1 MRGEGWVHI
10 QVLWCPQGGRVS
22 RGWGGEGRKRK
33 GQRGGI
39 CKQSA
44 IGLGGGGVAVALSL
58 YFISGASE
66 VISS

>member
-44 IGLGGGGVAVALSL
+44 IGLGGGG
-58 YFISGASE
+58 GG
-66 VISS
+66 SSVTVFYKRGK